1 MKHYGNKAILM
12 DATHGTTQ
20 YDFLLISILV
30 IDEYGEGLP
39 VAWAIS
45 NREDVT
51 LLVQFLKAVH
61 TKVGDIQPAYF
72 MSDCAEQYYNAWHSV
87 FGATT
92 KLLCIWHVDR
102 VWRKALNEH
111 VSNKQ
116 GRVEIYHQ
124 LCVLLQERVE
134 SEFFVRLQQLMSFL
148 NNQYEEFYKYFDTQY
163 VPKVK
168 EWATCYR
175 VETIVNTNMFVESF
189 HRLLKVVDMNHL
201 VHILLRLAK
210 I

>member
-45 NREDVT
+45 NGEDAT

-72 MSDCAEQYYNAWHSV
+72 MSDCRTVLQCLAWC
-87 FGATT
+87 
-92 KLLCIWHVDR
+92 LWC
-102 VWRKALNEH
+102 N
-111 VSNKQ
+111 
-116 GRVEIYHQ
+116 
-124 LCVLLQERVE
+124 
-134 SEFFVRLQQLMSFL
+134 
-148 NNQYEEFYKYFDTQY
+148 YKIT
-163 VPKVK
+163 V
-168 EWATCYR
+168 
-175 VETIVNTNMFVESF
+175 
-189 HRLLKVVDMNHL
+189 HL
-201 VHILLRLAK
+201 ACGSCMAK
-210 I
+210 SS

>member
-1 MKHYGNKAILM
+1 MPYNPIILFKAQGTEQSDDINNLAKEDFLLVIQTEYQKDAMKHYGNKAILM

-30 IDEYGEGLP
+30 IDGYGEGQP

-45 NREDVT
+45 NREDAT

-72 MSDCAEQYYNAWHSV
+72 MSDCAEQ
-87 FGATT
+87 
-92 KLLCIWHVDR
+92 
-102 VWRKALNEH
+102 
-111 VSNKQ
+111 
-116 GRVEIYHQ
+116 
-124 LCVLLQERVE
+124 
-134 SEFFVRLQQLMSFL
+134 SFL
-148 NNQYEEFYKYFDTQY
+148 NNQYEEFYKYY

-175 VETIVNTNMFVESF
+175 VGTIVNTNMFVESF
-189 HRLLKVVDMNHL
+189 HRLLKVVYMNNKQNRRVDHL
-201 VHILLRLAK
+201 VHILL
-210 I
+210 